1 MFEPTHGRLWV
12 PVGETGSVDV
22 LDPASGQFTRVDGFA
37 KAEREAHGQKRMMGP
52 SSGAAGEGFVYVGDR
67 ASSEVCAVDAG
78 TLERGAC
85 LQLSSPPDGMAYVT
99 SARELWVTTPRDS
112 SVTVL
117 DASKPG
123 VLARKAVIKTPGS
136 PEGYAVDEAHGAFHT
151 NLEDKDQTLAIDLKT
166 RTVRST
172 WPSGCGA
179 AGPRGIAVDSP
190 TRIVMVAC
198 TDHVQILD
206 GARDG
211 APVAKVAAG
220 DGVDNVDWLASR
232 RLLYVSAAKAAEL
245 TVIRVDDRGQP
256 TVVAT
261 ASTAEGARNG
271 VVDASGN
278 AYVADPMHGGI
289 VIAAFGP

>member
-1 MFEPTHGRLWV
+1 MRAPAAIVVLLAGLTACRSESRGPAPSTPAPSPPTALQPPAAAVSTPAAASGAPSGPSTGDGGATTSSIAPRGPAHLTTRRLALPDTHGHATLDYLVFEPTHGRLWV

-67 ASSEVCAVDAG
+67 ASSEVCAIDAR

-179 AGPRGIAVDSP
+179 
-190 TRIVMVAC
+190 
-198 TDHVQILD
+198 
-206 GARDG
+206 
-211 APVAKVAAG
+211 
-220 DGVDNVDWLASR
+220 
-232 RLLYVSAAKAAEL
+232 
-245 TVIRVDDRGQP
+245 
-256 TVVAT
+256 
-261 ASTAEGARNG
+261 
-271 VVDASGN
+271 
-278 AYVADPMHGGI
+278 
-289 VIAAFGP
+289 